1 MTSDT
6 PDVAVLGLLQ
16 AISML
21 LGEDLAEFA
30 EREGMTP
37 ARVHLMWALGEGGA
51 MPSHQLA
58 KRLDVTPRT
67 VTGLVDRLAESGHV
81 TRSAHPD
88 DRRSTLVTPT
98 EKGKAFTA
106 RLQTMQDELLRDL
119 FADFPAER
127 LEPLRADLTR
137 ILERMYQL
145 VAAAKQRD

>member
-6 PDVAVLGLLQ
+6 PATAVLGLLQ
-16 AISML
+16 GISMVL
-21 LGEDLAEFA
+21 AEDLAEFA

-37 ARVHLMWALGEGGA
+37 ARVHLLWALGEEGA
-51 MPSHQLA
+51 MPSHRLA

-98 EKGKAFTA
+98 KKGDAFTA
-106 RLQTMQDELLRDL
+106 RLQAMQDELLRDL
-119 FADFPAER
+119 FTDFPAER
-127 LEPLRADLTR
+127 LEPLRIDLTR
-137 ILERMYQL
+137 LFERMQEL
-145 VAAAKQRD
+145 VAAAKQH